1 MSQTQIYIHYVWA
14 TRSRRP
20 TLILPYRYQLFDH
33 IKQNALLKGI
43 HLDRIN
49 GYTDHVHCLVWLQ
62 PSQSVAGVAQQL
74 KGESAYW
81 FNMLS
86 GIKGVKLQWQESYF
100 AVSVSLSQVGAV
112 RNYID
117 NQEKHHDRKTF
128 KEEYD
133 ALMRRYLFVKNLDN
147 SLEHHV
153 LKTRR

>member
-1 MSQTQIYIHYVWA
+1 MSYTQVCIHYVWA
-14 TRSRRP
+14 TRSRKP
-20 TLILPYRYQLFDH
+20 ILQQPCRNQLFDH

-62 PSQSVAGVAQQL
+62 PPQSVADVARLL

-81 FNMLS
+81 FNKLS
-86 GIKGVKLQWQESYF
+86 GIKAGRLQWQESYF
-100 AVSVSLSQVGAV
+100 AVSVSLSQLQAV

-117 NQEKHHDRKTF
+117 NQEKHHARKTF

-133 ALMRRYLFVKNLDN
+133 DLMRRYLFVKDLNN
-147 SLEHHV
+147 SIDHYI